1 MIQMF
6 CDGVLLYDPR
16 SADYIVAEPKCELE
30 VNKTG
35 NLTFRI
41 APTHPLYGQIQKL
54 KSEIAVYQDNE
65 RLGAFRVLNV
75 EQDFNNIKT
84 VTCEGELAYLLD
96 SVQRAAEYHDVTVAE
111 YFAIVV
117 ANHNADVDSSKQFT
131 VGAVTVTDPNDSL
144 YRIHS
149 YENTWECIED
159 KLLDRL
165 GGYIRIRMSGSTRLI
180 DYVTSYGN
188 VNPQIIRFGEN
199 ILDLVREVRGEN
211 VATVLVPLGAAD
223 EETGEKLTVKSVN
236 DGLDYIEDAEAIET
250 YGRIVKT
257 VEYDDVTVASNLL
270 TKGYAELAKMS
281 KPTITLT
288 MTAVDLHLVDVNIER
303 IKIGDSIRVLSEP
316 HGIDEYMIVQK
327 LQLDFQHPE
336 NSVVTLGAVKQT
348 LDGNVGKRKSEPLD
362 AIIAQQAA
370 MQQTISSVQTTVQE
384 CYSEISKTAEEIRT
398 EVSESYLAKTELETI
413 QRDFQTSITQSA
425 SEIRMD
431 FTTITNEI
439 TNNVAA
445 NQQLLE
451 EYIRFRGA
459 LIELGKIG
467 NAFTAELSN
476 EKLSFKE
483 NGQEI
488 AFISNQA
495 LVITNA
501 EIRNRLSLG
510 TAERGWFDFIPRTT
524 GNLSIQWRDPIT

>member
-1 MIQMF
+1 M
-6 CDGVLLYDPR
+6 
-16 SADYIVAEPKCELE
+16 
-30 VNKTG
+30 
-35 NLTFRI
+35 
-41 APTHPLYGQIQKL
+41 
-54 KSEIAVYQDNE
+54 
-65 RLGAFRVLNV
+65 
-75 EQDFNNIKT
+75 
-84 VTCEGELAYLLD
+84 
-96 SVQRAAEYHDVTVAE
+96 TVAE
-111 YFAIVV
+111 YFAIVI
-117 ANHNADVDSSKQFT
+117 ANHNADVDIGKQFT
-131 VGAVTVTDPNDSL
+131 VGSVTVTDPNDSL

-165 GGYIRIRMSGSTRLI
+165 GGYIRIRMSGNTRLI

-188 VNPQIIRFGEN
+188 VNPQIIRFVEN

-236 DGLDYIEDAEAIET
+236 DGLDYIEDTEAIQT

-257 VEYDDVTVASNLL
+257 VEFDDVTVASNLL
-270 TKGYAELAKMS
+270 TKGYSELAKVS

-348 LDGNVGKRKSEPLD
+348 LDDNVGKRKSEPLD

-501 EIRNRLSLG
+501 EIRNRISLG

-524 GNLSIQWRDPIT
+524 GNLSIQWRDPVT